1 MILGGGDDAC
11 PVWEKDALHT
21 ASSWPRSVMI
31 SWPVVTSQRRAV
43 QSSEAVAIR
52 APSGQKDALDSAPS
66 WPRSA
71 MISWPVVACQRR
83 AVRSS
88 EGGDDARPV
97 GGKGRAQHRVL
108 MAAQH
113 DDLLAGCRVP
123 QSRRAVSGGGDDTP
137 PFGGEGRTRTW
148 SWCPTRRRRSAPGG
162 VRLGQRGAGEKSGSC
177 CAEATIPATDS
188 WTRPPSR
195 P

>member
-1 MILGGGDDAC
+1 VILGGGDDAC

-71 MISWPVVACQRR
+71 MISRPVVASRGAPCSHRR
-83 AVRSS
+83 RWRYVPHQGRRTHST
-88 EGGDDARPV
+88 ARPH
-97 GGKGRAQHRVL
+97 GRAAR
-108 MAAQH
+108 
-113 DDLLAGCRVP
+113 
-123 QSRRAVSGGGDDTP
+123 
-137 PFGGEGRTRTW
+137 
-148 SWCPTRRRRSAPGG
+148 
-162 VRLGQRGAGEKSGSC
+162 
-177 CAEATIPATDS
+177 
-188 WTRPPSR
+188 
-195 P
+195 

>member
-1 MILGGGDDAC
+1 
-11 PVWEKDALHT
+11 
-21 ASSWPRSVMI
+21 
-31 SWPVVTSQRRAV
+31 
-43 QSSEAVAIR
+43 
-52 APSGQKDALDSAPS
+52 
-66 WPRSA
+66 

-113 DDLLAGCRVP
+113 DDLLAGCRVPQSRRAVSGGGDDARPVGEESRTPNPVLMAAQRDDLLPGCRVP

>member
-1 MILGGGDDAC
+1 VILGGGDDAC

-71 MISWPVVACQRR
+71 MISRPVVASQRR

-88 EGGDDARPV
+88 EAVTMRP
-97 GGKGRAQHRVL
+97 RRV
-108 MAAQH
+108 
-113 DDLLAGCRVP
+113 
-123 QSRRAVSGGGDDTP
+123 RRTH
-137 PFGGEGRTRTW
+137 
-148 SWCPTRRRRSAPGG
+148 SAPGSDG
-162 VRLGQRGAGEKSGSC
+162 RAAR
-177 CAEATIPATDS
+177 
-188 WTRPPSR
+188 
-195 P
+195 